1 MKITN
6 DAPQT
11 APVQQVNQ
19 PTATAPARKK
29 PHTGKPAGDTVEISG
44 QVDAE
49 VQARQAE
56 QAQRV
61 AAIKEQV
68 KAGNYEV
75 DSRKVAEKMLA
86 RSNEK

>member
-6 DAPQT
+6 DAPHT
-11 APVQQVNQ
+11 APIQQVNQ
-19 PTATAPARKK
+19 PAPTATARKK
-29 PHTGKPAGDTVEISG
+29 SDTGKPAGDTVEISG

-68 KAGNYEV
+68 KAGSYKV

-86 RSNEK
+86 RSTEK